1 MRSLKLWRPKAASR
15 SFAVLSHSWT
25 GGQRPTEAS
34 QKVCKALEKALEKVM
49 MHGILGSKSN
59 WNTPSRQLL
68 KTIGPQGWRILQL
81 DHRAHGRSP
90 TGSSPHN
97 LESCAEDVLETLVHA
112 GVPDSAELV
121 VCGHSFGGKVALAVL
136 ETLRKQGRP
145 PRKTWTFDSVPG
157 CPAAIPAEDER
168 RQQSVGFVLEVVKA
182 IAGKRF
188 DERSELV
195 SSLQDHGLSQPL
207 AEWIAQSVRSTADG
221 VELSYDIEIVGE
233 LYQAYLA
240 KDMWHLFDSS
250 SEIGV
255 IVAGKNRH
263 AWGTKNLQQLQR
275 RHEEGHVEMVTLK
288 SAGHN
293 VHVDDLPGLLK
304 AIQPSFS

>member
-1 MRSLKLWRPKAASR
+1 MHRLKPWQRQRAR

-25 GGQRPTEAS
+25 GGQRPTDE
-34 QKVCKALEKALEKVM
+34 QKVCVM

-68 KTIGPQGWRILQL
+68 KAIGPQGWRVLQL

-97 LESCAEDVLETLVHA
+97 LESCAMDVLETLSHA
-112 GVPDSAELV
+112 GVTPSADLV

-136 ETLRKQGRP
+136 ETLRRDGRP

-157 CPAAIPAEDER
+157 RPAALPLEDER
-168 RQQSVGFVLEVVKA
+168 RHQSVGFVMTVVKA
-182 IAGKRF
+182 VAGQTF
-188 DERSELV
+188 AERAALV
-195 SSLQDHGLSQPL
+195 SNLQDHGLSQPL
-207 AEWIAQSVRSTADG
+207 AEWIAQSVRSTPNG
-221 VELSYDIEIVGE
+221 VELSYDVDVVGE
-233 LYQAYLA
+233 LYQAYQA

-255 IVAGKNRH
+255 VVAGKNRH
-263 AWGTKNLQQLQR
+263 AWGAENLEQLQR
-275 RHEEGHVEMVTLK
+275 RHEEGHAEMVMLH

-304 AIQPSFS
+304 AIQPSFT